1 MYCTSWV
8 LSSPPVYVALPIFF
22 WRLLAP
28 FTCAAPPSNHH
39 KSCNHNTHFC
49 STAPHLNRTSWSH
62 YTPKHHSS
70 IWGGGLNSFLNTQG
84 RAHNRTMPK
93 VSRRNPRA
101 DSSDEE
107 SPQKNHRGAPPPRS
121 LLPPPLW
128 EQRQR
133 QRRPQRAPIP
143 KHPQPQPLSQHHKR
157 DKDGEDGKA
166 WMSGECASWITMG
179 VIFLC

>member
-1 MYCTSWV
+1 MWLCQFV
-8 LSSPPVYVALPIFF
+8 FGDCLPLSLALHHLPTTINRATTTPIFAQQ
-22 WRLLAP
+22 RHISTEPVDLI
-28 FTCAAPPSNHH
+28 
-39 KSCNHNTHFC
+39 TH
-49 STAPHLNRTSWSH
+49 
-62 YTPKHHSS
+62 PKHHSS
-70 IWGGGLNSFLNTQG
+70 IWGGGLNSLLNTQG
-84 RAHNRTMPK
+84 RAHNRIMPK

-157 DKDGEDGKA
+157 DKDGEDRKA